1 MNSIS
6 QILLLIQVYQADFDG
21 YICKDKYYGR
31 SLDESGVRSA
41 LFQFFYNGLYLRVSV
56 IRKVIESLIELRKAI
71 EKVNSFRF
79 FSSSLLIL
87 YEGCVAGQ
95 EEENEDFFRDDT
107 LSSFESMMDD
117 DSSLESSNDSTSASA
132 SLSWLSSHKMS
143 IESKK
148 CKIGHGHDADV
159 RMIDFAHTTFAG
171 YNGDKTVYSG
181 PDSGYLLGLDNLIR
195 LLREVETLSS
205 SVDKK

>member
-1 MNSIS
+1 M
-6 QILLLIQVYQADFDG
+6 
-21 YICKDKYYGR
+21 
-31 SLDESGVRSA
+31 
-41 LFQFFYNGLYLRVSV
+41 

-87 YEGCVAGQ
+87 YEGCVAGAE
-95 EEENEDFFRDDT
+95 EEENEDFFQEGDDT
-107 LSSFESMMDD
+107 MNSFESMMDD

-195 LLREVETLSS
+195 LLREVENLSS